1 MSTPVLNN
9 GIFLRDSQYKTNS
22 HVDSYHMT
30 NMLKSAEP
38 MDLGPVDLWAM
49 VQKVEMPLYQMSSF
63 GGKNVIMVDNAR
75 GEYKWQVPVA
85 QDLPYIVEDIESGNA
100 TKGIDGTTFKV
111 KLNKRTFGH
120 GDIITYDKYNGA
132 ELYITQDDI
141 IPSGDGFIY
150 TVQLVNNDNLKY
162 LDNKYLKVGTKV
174 FRKGSARSGDYGERF
189 SDIGEVSAG
198 FREFYNYVGGAEA
211 HVHYSI
217 SSKADMMMKGGM
229 KADGTVPVVELWRNF
244 DKNVDPSVNSLDSMA
259 QKMGADYMKK
269 AVSSGQLTR
278 TFLTTLEA
286 AHLSKIA
293 NDIETYLM
301 WGQGGKVRQDGPDD
315 IRLSVG
321 LWKQLDNS
329 YKRIYNKGSFNLDLF
344 KSEIFNF
351 FNGKVE
357 FKGPDPQRQLVVQT
371 GMGGMRLVN
380 EAIKRE
386 AVASGM
392 VINAS
397 EVGAITG
404 KGMDLNFGFA
414 YTQYVIPFLA
424 NVKFVLNPAF
434 DNVHT
439 NDIENPIIDGFP
451 LSSYNFIIFDI
462 TDNTNDN
469 IYLLKLGWDN
479 QLKWFYQNGTMD
491 YMGRT
496 QGFQSSGAFSGYRVF
511 MTQTMP
517 AIWVKDPT
525 KVLKIVMRNPITGG
539 SF

>member
-141 IPSGDGFIY
+141 IPAGDGFIY
-150 TVQLVNNDNLKY
+150 TVQLVNNDNLKF

-244 DKNVDPSVNSLDSMA
+244 DKNIDPSVTSLDNMA

-386 AVASGM
+386 AVSSGM

>member
-1 MSTPVLNN
+1 MATPVLNN
-9 GIFLRDSQYKTNS
+9 GIFLRDTSYAASS
-22 HVDSYHMT
+22 HVDSYHLS
-30 NMLKSAEP
+30 NLLKSSEP

-49 VQKVEMPLYQMSSF
+49 AQKVEMPLYQMSSF
-63 GGKNVIMVDNAR
+63 GGKNVINVDNSR
-75 GEYKWQVPVA
+75 GEYKWQIPVA
-85 QDLPYIVEDIESGNA
+85 QDLPYITEDIESGNA
-100 TKGIDGTTFKV
+100 TKGIDGQSFKI
-111 KLNKRTFGH
+111 KLNKRIFGH

-132 ELYITQDDI
+132 EMYVTADDI
-141 IPSGDGFIY
+141 IPAGDGFIY
-150 TVQLVNNDNLKY
+150 TVQLVNNDNLKF
-162 LDNKYLKVGTKV
+162 LDNKYVKQGTKI
-174 FRKGSARSGDYGERF
+174 FRKGSARGEYGERF
-189 SDIGEVSAG
+189 SDLGQVSTG

-211 HVHYSI
+211 HVHYSV
-217 SSKADMMMKGGM
+217 SSRADLMMKGGM
-229 KADGTVPVVELWRNF
+229 KADGTVPVVELWRSF
-244 DKNVDPSVNSLDSMA
+244 DKSIDPAVTDLQGLAN
-259 QKMGADYMKK
+259 KMGKDYVKK
-269 AVSSGQLTR
+269 AYESGQLTR

-286 AHLSKIA
+286 AHLSKIST
-293 NDIETYLM
+293 DIESYLM
-301 WGQGGKVRQDGPDD
+301 WGQGGRVKQDGPDD

-357 FKGPDPQRQLVVQT
+357 FQGPDPRRELVVQT
-371 GMGGMRLVN
+371 GMGGMKLIN
-380 EAIKRE
+380 EAIKKE
-386 AVASGM
+386 AINSGL

-451 LSSYNFIIFDI
+451 LSSYNFVIFDI

-469 IYLLKLGWDN
+469 IYLLKLSWDN

-491 YMGRT
+491 YMGRS
-496 QGFQSSGAFSGYRVF
+496 QGFQSSGQFNGYRVF
-511 MTQTMP
+511 MSQTMP

-525 KVLKIVMRNPITGG
+525 KVLKIVMRNPVTGG